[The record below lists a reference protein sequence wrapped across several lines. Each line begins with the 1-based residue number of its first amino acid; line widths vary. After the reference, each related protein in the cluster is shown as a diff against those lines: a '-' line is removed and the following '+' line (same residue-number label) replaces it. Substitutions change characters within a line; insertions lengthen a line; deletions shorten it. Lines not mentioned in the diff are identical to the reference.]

1 MSTIADRIAC
11 ATLTGAWL
19 EGPVMIDG
27 DQLILLDED
36 AIASPNLPAGDEH
49 AVIWSGGVGPD
60 RFVADPRSWLATG
73 WSKLEHATESLPRG
87 TLLRPHAAHVLSD
100 AMSARKLGESG
111 LGVELALSPAS
122 MMAESMLSERDD
134 HLVRIFEFAAAHA
147 SLLILEDLDCNA
159 MRAAHAGEGSLNG
172 ELLGQLIATHLPP
185 RVPIIAAANDLAAA
199 ASWLHL

>member
-1 MSTIADRIAC
+1 MSTIADRITC

-36 AIASPNLPAGDEH
+36 AIASPNLPVGEERS
-49 AVIWSGGVGPD
+49 VIWSGNFGPD

-73 WSKLEHATESLPRG
+73 WTQLEHATESLPPG

-100 AMSARKLGESG
+100 AMSARKLGESD
-111 LGVELALSPAS
+111 LGIELALSPAS
-122 MMAESMLSERDD
+122 MMAESMLQERDD

-147 SLLILEDLDCNA
+147 SLLILEDLDCDVLK
-159 MRAAHAGEGSLNG
+159 AAHAGEGSLDG

-185 RVPIIAAANDLAAA
+185 HVPIIAAANDLESATR
-199 ASWLHL
+199 WLHL